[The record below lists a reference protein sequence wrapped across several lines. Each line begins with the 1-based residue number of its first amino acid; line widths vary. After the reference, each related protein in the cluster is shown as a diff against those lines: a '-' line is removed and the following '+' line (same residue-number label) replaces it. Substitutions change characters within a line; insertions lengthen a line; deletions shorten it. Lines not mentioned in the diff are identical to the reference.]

1 VGKSHFDLHFASA
14 TEIQN
19 NVKHV
24 VQKIEK
30 LSGEVMYCFPSE
42 EVRYYEYVFTAVIDN
57 EKQVEFVAATERDIT
72 GRKLAT
78 EALRKSEEKL
88 LALNDELER
97 KVEKCTRELLETR
110 ARYLN
115 Y

>member
-1 VGKSHFDLHFASA
+1 M
-14 TEIQN
+14 N
-19 NVKHV
+19 NKACLF
-24 VQKIEK
+24 ITAD
-30 LSGEVMYCFPSE
+30 MYTP
-42 EVRYYEYVFTAVIDN
+42 VIDN
-57 EKQVEFVAATERDIT
+57 EKQVELVAATERDIT
-72 GRKLAT
+72 DRKRAT
-78 EALRKSEEKL
+78 EGLQKSEEKL